1 MVPSLLD
8 VVFGVLGDII
18 KTSFSVIM
26 DAFFMVLKRS
36 CSCSRCCQCVRH
48 SNPNPNP
55 NHARCAKQ
63 VGAACPVAQRAA

>member
-26 DAFFMVLKRS
+26 DAFFMVLKAVM
-36 CSCSRCCQCVRH
+36 CVL
-48 SNPNPNP
+48 
-55 NHARCAKQ
+55 KMLDQ
-63 VGAACPVAQRAA
+63 